1 MYKKLLT
8 LLIVTCLPLGIWAQ
22 VQIGT
27 PTIKQKTAGMKKY
40 PGYFNFYWD
49 EENGKVWLEIDKL
62 DKEILYVNSLSAGVG
77 SNDIGLDRGQLGST
91 RIVKFQ
97 KIGNKVL
104 MIQPNYRYRANSN
117 NNAEKKAVELAFAQS
132 AIWGFRVSAEEGK
145 SVLVDATSFYMR
157 DAHEV
162 IGTLRRNKQGN
173 YRLDKS
179 RSAFFLPRTKNFPK
193 NTEVEVTLTF
203 TGNATGGYI
212 RSVTPSPG
220 AVTIRQH
227 HSLVELP
234 DNNYKPRAFDPRSG
248 YWRRSYVDYASGLND
263 RIVKSVIPRHRL
275 KKKNPRAKVSEAV
288 EPIVYYIDPG
298 VPEPIKSAMLEGGGW
313 WNQAFEAAGY
323 KNAFQIKV
331 LPNNADPMD
340 LRYNVVNWVHRST
353 RGWSYGASV
362 TDPRTGEIIKGHV
375 TLGSLR
381 LRQDYLIAEGL
392 LAPYKNGTK
401 VPKDMQEIALARL
414 RQLVAHEIGHT
425 LGLSHNFASSVNN
438 RASVMDYPH
447 PLIKVKSNGTIDW
460 SDAYATGIGEWD
472 KVSIQYGYSDFA
484 PGTDEKAALNKI
496 LQDAIKKGLY
506 YISDQDARPT
516 GGAHPL
522 AHLWDNGTNAAD
534 ELNRVMKLRAK
545 ALQNFS
551 EKNIRIGEPMSNLE
565 DVLVPIYLLHRYQIE
580 AASKVVGGLYYT
592 YALRGDG
599 QQVTKI
605 VPAKEQQQ
613 ALDALLNSIQPD
625 ALALSEKILKM
636 IPPPAYGYRR
646 GRENFRPRTGVAFD
660 PMAAAE
666 TAANMTVSLLLNH
679 QRAAR
684 LIQYHARDNKN
695 PGFEQV
701 TKKLLDATWKA
712 NFKNGQMAEI
722 QRVVNN
728 VVLYQLMRLA
738 GNQGAAP
745 QVRAIASYELQ
756 ELKEWLESRRKSA
769 KDDAAKAHYFFAI
782 SEINKFQK
790 GDSKMKFTS
799 PASAPAGSPIGG
811 GFDLRLGSGH
821 VCGFG
826 KH

>member
-1 MYKKLLT
+1 MYKKLL
-8 LLIVTCLPLGIWAQ
+8 IAIIICWPLGIWAQ

-27 PTIKQKTAGMKKY
+27 PTIKQKTAGLKKY

-49 EENGKVWLEIDKL
+49 EENGKIWLEIDKL
-62 DKEILYVNSLSAGVG
+62 DQEVLYVNSLAAGVG
-77 SNDIGLDRGQLGST
+77 SNDIGLDRGQLGDT
-91 RIVKFQ
+91 RIVTFQ
-97 KIGNKVL
+97 KVGNKVL
-104 MIQPNYRYRANSN
+104 MIQPNYDYRANSN
-117 NNAEKKAVELAFAQS
+117 NDAEKQAVALAFAQS
-132 AIWGFRVSAEEGK
+132 AIWGFRVSAEEGSGK
-145 SVLVDATSFYMR
+145 NKRVLVDATAFYMR
-157 DAHEV
+157 DAHGV
-162 IGTLRRNKQGN
+162 SGTLRNRQQGS

-179 RSAFFLPRTKNFPK
+179 RSAFYLPRTKNFPK

-203 TGNATGGYI
+203 TGNAKGGYI
-212 RSVTPSPG
+212 RSVTPSPE

-234 DNNYKPRAFDPRSG
+234 DNNYKPRRFDPRSG
-248 YWRRSYVDYASGLND
+248 YWRRTYVDYASGLNE

-275 KKKNPRAKVSEAV
+275 KKKNPRASISEAV

-298 VPEPIKSAMLEGGGW
+298 VPEPIKSAMLEGGSW
-313 WNQAFEAAGY
+313 WNQAFESAGY
-323 KNAFQIKV
+323 KNGFQIKV
-331 LPNNADPMD
+331 LPQGADPMD

-392 LAPYKNGTK
+392 LAPYKNGK
-401 VPKDMQEIALARL
+401 QVPKDMQEIALARL

-447 PLIKVKSNGTIDW
+447 PLIKIKSNGSIDW

-472 KVSIQYGYSDFA
+472 KVAIQYGYSDFP
-484 PGTDEKAALNKI
+484 PGTNEETALNKI
-496 LQDAIKKGLY
+496 IEDAIKKGMY
-506 YISDQDARPT
+506 YISDADARPR

-522 AHLWDNGTNAAD
+522 AHLWDNGASAAD

-545 ALQNFS
+545 ALENFS
-551 EKNIRIGEPMSNLE
+551 ANNIRVGEPMSNLE

-592 YALRGDG
+592 YALRGDN

-605 VPAKEQQQ
+605 VPAKAQQKALQ
-613 ALDALLNSIQPD
+613 ALLGTIQPE
-625 ALALSEKILKM
+625 ALVLSEKLLKIL
-636 IPPPAYGYRR
+636 PPKAYGYNR
-646 GRENFRPRTGVAFD
+646 GRENFKPRTGVAFD

-666 TAANMTVSLLLNH
+666 TATNMTVSLLLH
-679 QRAAR
+679 HERAAR
-684 LIQYHARDNKN
+684 LIQYHARNGQN

-701 TKKLLDATWKA
+701 VKKLMDATWKTS
-712 NFKNGQMAEI
+712 FKNGQLAEI

-728 VVLYQLMRLA
+728 IVLYQLMKLA
-738 GNQGAAP
+738 SHKGAAS

-756 ELKEWLESRRKSA
+756 ELKEWLENKRKST
-769 KDDAAKAHYFFAI
+769 KDEAAKAHYFFAI

-790 GDSKMKFTS
+790 GDNKMKFTT
-799 PASAPAGSPIGG
+799 PASAPAGSPIGS
-811 GFDLRLGSGH
+811 GFNLH
-821 VCGFG
+821 HACGCDKF
-826 KH
+826 

>member
-1 MYKKLLT
+1 MYKKLLIAI
-8 LLIVTCLPLGIWAQ
+8 LICWPLGIWAQ

-27 PTIKQKTAGMKKY
+27 PTIKQKTAGLKKY

-49 EENGKVWLEIDKL
+49 EENGKIWLEIDKL
-62 DKEILYVNSLSAGVG
+62 DQEVLYVNSLAAGVG
-77 SNDIGLDRGQLGST
+77 SNDIGLDRGQLGET

-97 KIGNKVL
+97 KVGNKVL
-104 MIQPNYRYRANSN
+104 MIQPNYDYRANST
-117 NNAEKKAVELAFAQS
+117 NNAEKQAVALAFAQS
-132 AIWGFRVSAEEGK
+132 AIWGFRVNAQEGTGK
-145 SVLVDATSFYMR
+145 NRRVLVDATAFYMR
-157 DAHEV
+157 DAHGV
-162 IGTLRRNKQGN
+162 SSTLRNKKQGN

-179 RSAFFLPRTKNFPK
+179 RSAFYLPRTKNFPK

-203 TGNATGGYI
+203 TGNAKGGYI
-212 RSVTPSPG
+212 RSVTPSPE
-220 AVTIRQH
+220 AVTVRLH
-227 HSLVELP
+227 HSLVALP
-234 DNNYKPRAFDPRSG
+234 DNNYKPRQFDPRSG
-248 YWRRSYVDYASGLND
+248 YWRRTYVDYASGLNE

-275 KKKNPRAKVSEAV
+275 KKKNPNAKVSEAV

-298 VPEPIKSAMLEGGGW
+298 VPEPIKSAMLEGGSW
-313 WNQAFEAAGY
+313 WNQAFESAGY

-331 LPNNADPMD
+331 LPQGADPMD

-392 LAPYKNGTK
+392 LAPYKNGNQ

-447 PLIKVKSNGTIDW
+447 PLIKIKSNGAIDW

-472 KVSIQYGYSDFA
+472 KVSIQYGYADFP
-484 PGTDEKAALNKI
+484 PGTNEKVALNKI
-496 LQDAIKKGLY
+496 LSDAIKKGMY
-506 YISDQDARPT
+506 YISDADARPR

-522 AHLWDNGTNAAD
+522 AHLWDNGTSAAD
-534 ELNRVMKLRAK
+534 ELNRIMKLRAK
-545 ALQNFS
+545 ALEKFS
-551 EKNIRIGEPMSNLE
+551 ANNIRLGEPMSTLE

-580 AASKVVGGLYYT
+580 ATSKVVGGLYYT

-605 VPAKEQQQ
+605 VPAKEQQKALQ
-613 ALDALLNSIQPD
+613 ALLSTIQPE
-625 ALALSEKILKM
+625 ALVLSEKLLKIL
-636 IPPPAYGYRR
+636 PPSAYGYGR
-646 GRENFRPRTGVAFD
+646 GRENFKPRTGVTFD

-666 TAANMTVSLLLNH
+666 TATNMTVSLLLH
-679 QRAAR
+679 HERAAR
-684 LIQYHARDNKN
+684 LIQYHARNSQN
-695 PGFEQV
+695 PSFEQV
-701 TKKLLDATWKA
+701 VNKLMDATWKA
-712 NFKNGQMAEI
+712 NFKSGQMAEV

-728 VVLYQLMRLA
+728 VVLYQLMKLA
-738 GNQGAAP
+738 SHQRAAS

-756 ELKEWLESRRKSA
+756 ELKEWLESKRKST
-769 KDDAAKAHYFFAI
+769 KDEAAKAHYFFAI

-790 GDSKMKFTS
+790 GGNKMKFTN
-799 PASAPAGSPIGG
+799 PASAPAGSPIGS
-811 GFDLRLGSGH
+811 GFNLRH
-821 VCGFG
+821 ACGFE
-826 KH
+826 KF

>member
-1 MYKKLLT
+1 MYKKLL
-8 LLIVTCLPLGIWAQ
+8 IAIIICWPLGIWAQ

-27 PTIKQKTAGMKKY
+27 PTIKQKTAGLKKY

-49 EENGKVWLEIDKL
+49 EENGKIWLEIDKL
-62 DKEILYVNSLSAGVG
+62 DQEVLYVNSLSAGVG
-77 SNDIGLDRGQLGST
+77 SNDIGLDRGQLGDT
-91 RIVKFQ
+91 RIVKF
-97 KIGNKVL
+97 KRIGNKVL

-117 NNAEKKAVELAFAQS
+117 NNAEKQAVELAFAQS

-145 SVLVDATSFYMR
+145 SVLVDATAFYMR
-157 DAHEV
+157 DAHGV
-162 IGTLRRNKQGN
+162 VGTLRNNQQGS

-179 RSAFFLPRTKNFPK
+179 RSAFYLPRSKNFPK

-203 TGNATGGYI
+203 TGNAKGGYI
-212 RSVTPSPG
+212 RSVTPSPE
-220 AVTIRQH
+220 AVTVRQH

-234 DNNYKPRAFDPRSG
+234 DNNYKPRMFDPRSG
-248 YWRRSYVDYASGLND
+248 YWRRTYVDYASGLND

-298 VPEPIKSAMLEGGGW
+298 VPEPIKSAMLEGGSW
-313 WNQAFEAAGY
+313 WNQAFESAGY

-331 LPNNADPMD
+331 LPQGADPMD

-392 LAPYKNGTK
+392 LAPYKNGNQ

-447 PLIKVKSNGTIDW
+447 PLIKLKNNGSVDW

-472 KVSIQYGYSDFA
+472 KVAIQYGYSDFP
-484 PGTDEKAALNKI
+484 PGTNEKTALNKI
-496 LQDAIKKGLY
+496 ISNAIKKGLY
-506 YISDQDARPT
+506 YISDADARPR

-522 AHLWDNGTNAAD
+522 AHLWDNGTSAAD
-534 ELNRVMKLRAK
+534 ELNRVMKLRSK
-545 ALQNFS
+545 ALEKFS
-551 EKNIRIGEPMSNLE
+551 ADNIRMGEPMSNLE

-599 QQVTKI
+599 QQITKI

-613 ALDALLNSIQPD
+613 ALQALLNTIQPE
-625 ALALSEKILKM
+625 ALVLSEKLLKIL
-636 IPPPAYGYRR
+636 PPRAYGYGR
-646 GRENFRPRTGVAFD
+646 GRENFKPRTGVAFD

-666 TAANMTVSLLLNH
+666 TAANMTVSMILH
-679 QRAAR
+679 HERAAR
-684 LIQYHARDNKN
+684 LIQYHARNSQN
-695 PGFEQV
+695 PGFAQV
-701 TKKLLDATWKA
+701 VKQLLDATWTA
-712 NFKNGQMAEI
+712 DFKEGQMAEV

-728 VVLYQLMRLA
+728 VVLYQLMKLA
-738 GNQGAAP
+738 SNQRAAP
-745 QVRAIASYELQ
+745 QVKAIASYTLQ
-756 ELKEWLESRRKSA
+756 ELKKWLINKQQ
-769 KDDAAKAHYFFAI
+769 KTNQGTAANAHYFFAI
-782 SEINKFQK
+782 TEIDKFQK
-790 GDSKMKFTS
+790 GNHPMKFTT
-799 PASAPAGSPIGG
+799 PASAPAGSPIGT
-811 GFDLRLGSGH
+811 
-821 VCGFG
+821 GFG
-826 KH
+826 LHGACGHNKF

>member
-1 MYKKLLT
+1 MYKKLL
-8 LLIVTCLPLGIWAQ
+8 IAIIICWPLGIWAQ

-27 PTIKQKTAGMKKY
+27 PTIKQKTAGLKKY

-49 EENGKVWLEIDKL
+49 EENGKIWLEIDKL
-62 DKEILYVNSLSAGVG
+62 DQEVLYVNSLAAGVG
-77 SNDIGLDRGQLGST
+77 SNDIGLDRGQLGDT
-91 RIVKFQ
+91 RIVTFQ
-97 KIGNKVL
+97 KVGNKVL
-104 MIQPNYRYRANSN
+104 MIQPNYDYRANSN
-117 NNAEKKAVELAFAQS
+117 NDAEKQAVALAFAQS
-132 AIWGFRVSAEEGK
+132 AIWGFRVSAEEGSGK
-145 SVLVDATSFYMR
+145 NKRVLVDATAFYMR
-157 DAHEV
+157 DAHGV
-162 IGTLRRNKQGN
+162 SGTLRNRQQGS

-179 RSAFFLPRTKNFPK
+179 RSAFYLPRTKNFPK

-203 TGNATGGYI
+203 TGNAKGGYI
-212 RSVTPSPG
+212 RSVTPSPE

-234 DNNYKPRAFDPRSG
+234 DNNYKPRRFDPRSG
-248 YWRRSYVDYASGLND
+248 YWRRTYVDYASGLNE

-275 KKKNPRAKVSEAV
+275 KKKNPRARVSEAI

-298 VPEPIKSAMLEGGGW
+298 VPEPIKSAMLEGGSW
-313 WNQAFEAAGY
+313 WNQAFESAGY
-323 KNAFQIKV
+323 KNGFQIKV
-331 LPNNADPMD
+331 LPQGADPMD

-392 LAPYKNGTK
+392 LAPYKNGK
-401 VPKDMQEIALARL
+401 QVPKDMQEIALARL

-447 PLIKVKSNGTIDW
+447 PLIKIKSNGSIDW

-472 KVSIQYGYSDFA
+472 KVAIQYGYSDFP
-484 PGTDEKAALNKI
+484 PGTNEETALNKI
-496 LQDAIKKGLY
+496 LEDAIKKGMY
-506 YISDQDARPT
+506 YISDADARPR

-522 AHLWDNGTNAAD
+522 AHLWDNGTSAAD
-534 ELNRVMKLRAK
+534 ELNRVMTLRAK
-545 ALQNFS
+545 ALENFS
-551 EKNIRIGEPMSNLE
+551 ANNIRVGEPMSNLE

-592 YALRGDG
+592 YALRGDN

-605 VPAKEQQQ
+605 VPAKAQQKALQ
-613 ALDALLNSIQPD
+613 ALLGTIQPE
-625 ALALSEKILKM
+625 ALVLSEKLLKIL
-636 IPPPAYGYRR
+636 PPKAYGYNR
-646 GRENFRPRTGVAFD
+646 GRENFKPRTGVAFD

-666 TAANMTVSLLLNH
+666 TATNMTVSLLLH
-679 QRAAR
+679 HERAAR
-684 LIQYHARDNKN
+684 LIQYHARNGQN

-701 TKKLLDATWKA
+701 VKKLMDATWKA
-712 NFKNGQMAEI
+712 NFKNGQLAEI

-728 VVLYQLMRLA
+728 VVLYQLMKLSSHK
-738 GNQGAAP
+738 GAAS

-756 ELKEWLESRRKSA
+756 ELKEWLENKRKST
-769 KDDAAKAHYFFAI
+769 KDEAAKAHYFFAI

-790 GDSKMKFTS
+790 GDNKMKFTT
-799 PASAPAGSPIGG
+799 PASAPAGSPIGS
-811 GFDLRLGSGH
+811 GFNLH
-821 VCGFG
+821 NACGCDKF
-826 KH
+826 